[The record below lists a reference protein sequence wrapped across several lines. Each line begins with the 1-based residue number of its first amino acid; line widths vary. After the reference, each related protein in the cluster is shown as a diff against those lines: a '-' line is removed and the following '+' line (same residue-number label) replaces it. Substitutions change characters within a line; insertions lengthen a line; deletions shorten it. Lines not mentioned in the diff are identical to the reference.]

1 MVKMVEKF
9 KTDKLDAKSHN
20 FVGLIV
26 FLCETCPCQKVLAG
40 SAFKVAT

>member
-1 MVKMVEKF
+1 MAEKF

-26 FLCETCPCQKVLAG
+26 FLYEPCTCQEVLAG
-40 SAFKVAT
+40 SGFKVAT